1 MAAEVSA
8 VLREIQE
15 RVRSRHPQ
23 SGPNGFPLPDLLP
36 VVHARDR
43 AEAKVAAIGLVNP
56 RPPGLLNDLIQWAKR
71 NLARSLNW
79 MVRDQV
85 EFNRA
90 MIDVVQAQ
98 LEAANETNRALAALS
113 AQVREGIDGLRQHM
127 DHELHTAVRS
137 ATDQLSAFG
146 PKVDALAD
154 EAKEL
159 KDIRTHWS
167 QWRQEWER
175 KLSINEVQFL
185 RSVADL
191 QSAYQHRLTQMEG
204 NFRETVAAQHRD
216 YAVAL
221 DKARI
226 EIQERFWASWD
237 KARNDFEKLI
247 HNELRVVRQRA
258 SSAPPPSAAPNAATD
273 IPIDFLAFADR
284 FRGQERYVRE
294 TQARHIEHFK
304 NATEILDIGCGR
316 GEFLQV
322 LKDAGKLA
330 KGIEAS
336 EELVNICRSK
346 GLYAENADLFDYL
359 RESPAHSLDGIFAG
373 QVIEHLPPH
382 RLPEFI
388 TLAHEALRPGGVIV
402 LETPNPGCL
411 AIFATHF
418 YLDPTHQRPVP
429 AQLAVFYLEEAGF
442 GRIQVD
448 YLNPA
453 AESLEGLQD
462 LPVSF
467 REAFFGGLDY
477 AVAAV
482 KL

>member
-1 MAAEVSA
+1 MAAEIGA

-43 AEAKVAAIGLVNP
+43 AEGKVAAIGLVNP
-56 RPPGLLNDLIQWAKR
+56 RPPGAINNLIQWVKR

-98 LEAANETNRALAALS
+98 LEAMNETNRALVSLS
-113 AQVREGIDGLRQHM
+113 TQVREGIDGLRQHM
-127 DHELHTAVRS
+127 DHELRH
-137 ATDQLSAFG
+137 ATDQFASFG
-146 PKVDALAD
+146 PKVDALSD

-159 KDIRTHWS
+159 KDVRTHWA

-175 KLSINEVQFL
+175 KLSINEIQFL

-204 NFRETVAAQHRD
+204 NFRETVAMQHRD

-226 EIQERFWASWD
+226 DIQERFWKDWD

-247 HNELRVVRQRA
+247 HNELRVIRQRSPVGQA
-258 SSAPPPSAAPNAATD
+258 SRPAGDLQVAPSEP
-273 IPIDFLAFADR
+273 PIDFLAFADR
-284 FRGQERYVRE
+284 FRGQEHYVRQ
-294 TQARHIEHFK
+294 TQARHLEHFR

-336 EELVNICRSK
+336 DELVAICRHK
-346 GLYAENADLFDYL
+346 GLYAEHADLFDYL
-359 RESPAHSLDGIFAG
+359 RETQAHSLDGIFAG

-388 TLAHEALRPGGVIV
+388 ALAHEALRPGGVIV

-442 GRIQVD
+442 GKIQVD

-462 LPVSF
+462 LPASF

>member
-1 MAAEVSA
+1 MAAEIGA

-23 SGPNGFPLPDLLP
+23 SGAGGFPLPDLLP

-43 AEAKVAAIGLVNP
+43 AEGKVAAIGLVNP
-56 RPPGLLNDLIQWAKR
+56 RPPGVINNLIQWAKR
-71 NLARSLNW
+71 NIARSLNW

-98 LEAANETNRALAALS
+98 LDAMNETNRALAALS
-113 AQVREGIDGLRQHM
+113 AQIREGIDGLRQHA
-127 DHELHTAVRS
+127 DQELRK
-137 ATDQLSAFG
+137 ATDQFASFG
-146 PKVDALAD
+146 PKVDALRD
-154 EAKEL
+154 EAREL
-159 KDIRTHWS
+159 KDVRAHWA

-191 QSAYQHRLTQMEG
+191 QAAYQHRLTQMEG
-204 NFRETVAAQHRD
+204 NFRETVAIQHRD

-221 DKARI
+221 DKSRM
-226 EIQERFWASWD
+226 EIQERFWKDWD
-237 KARNDFEKLI
+237 KARDGFEKLI
-247 HNELRVVRQRA
+247 HNELRVIRQRA
-258 SSAPPPSAAPNAATD
+258 SATPPAPSPSLSTATD
-273 IPIDFLAFADR
+273 IPIDFLAFSDR
-284 FRGQERYVRE
+284 FRGQEHYVRE
-294 TQARHIEHFK
+294 TQARHLQHFQ
-304 NATEILDIGCGR
+304 NASEILDVGCGR

-336 EELVNICRSK
+336 EDLVNICRHK

-359 RESPAHSLDGIFAG
+359 RETQPHSLDGIFAG

-388 TLAHEALRPGGVIV
+388 ALAHEALRPGGVIV

-442 GRIQVD
+442 GKIQVD

-462 LPVSF
+462 LPASF